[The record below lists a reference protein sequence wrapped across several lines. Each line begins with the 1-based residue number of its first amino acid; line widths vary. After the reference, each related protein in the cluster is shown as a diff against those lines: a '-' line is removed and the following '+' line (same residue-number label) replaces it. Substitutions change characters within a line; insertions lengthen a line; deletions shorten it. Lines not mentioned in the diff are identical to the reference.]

1 MKLSFQQLG
10 TNQGRSL
17 EARMKRG
24 HTYYIISA
32 YAYELTSM
40 SWGRGDGGEVCK
52 PVTPVHDYVWT
63 FLSVRPVDVF
73 NETTEQIPTMFV
85 ATIDKTIY
93 TRGQGISRCVRGAKT
108 MYFKPKHDPF
118 RSLSKW
124 FPCLNPNQTIST
136 ESSRHKVKNWT

>member
-40 SWGRGDGGEVCK
+40 S
-52 PVTPVHDYVWT
+52 
-63 FLSVRPVDVF
+63 
-73 NETTEQIPTMFV
+73 
-85 ATIDKTIY
+85 
-93 TRGQGISRCVRGAKT
+93 
-108 MYFKPKHDPF
+108 
-118 RSLSKW
+118 
-124 FPCLNPNQTIST
+124 
-136 ESSRHKVKNWT
+136 